1 MTGVLDW
8 LCDLIAAYGVIPV
21 ALGLTVAL
29 LAAWLGFWAGI
40 DAISRRQARRA
51 CNARDWRA
59 DVLEHTTTTPERK
72 EKP

>member
-1 MTGVLDW
+1 MTAAVGW

-21 ALGLTVAL
+21 ALGLTVVL
-29 LAAWLGFWAGI
+29 LAAWLAPWAAV

-51 CNARDWRA
+51 RDWRA
-59 DVLEHTTTTPERK
+59 DALEHTTPDRK